1 MDSAPNADQVKR
13 SPVQIPDTTRLWNW
27 CFVLGA
33 LFWVIA
39 LLLWWQRGIDEAV
52 LFYFDPQR
60 IDYSALIAFSKIL
73 SSYGMAAIS
82 TLFVVYL
89 VFSKFLKSFDAPLTV
104 YFYTICS
111 FGISGI
117 AGDLLKQVF
126 ARPRPRIPFGS
137 ELLILS
143 TSTAPAIPSGHAT
156 KSIALILP
164 FLLLVNHSKSL
175 HKGIKIIISL
185 IGIGVC
191 FSRISLGAHYLS
203 DVLAGIG
210 TALLGLPLTM
220 IFANMVLR
228 NVNQDRLQTLSIVW
242 GFLLVFLTLV
252 FIVL

>member
-1 MDSAPNADQVKR
+1 MEATPKANQGHSLPVEILAPKR
-13 SPVQIPDTTRLWNW
+13 TWTW

-33 LFWVIA
+33 FFWISA
-39 LLLWWQRGIDEAV
+39 LVLWWQEGIDQAI

-60 IDYSALIAFSKIL
+60 IDYSPLIAFSKIL
-73 SSYGMAAIS
+73 SSNGMAAIS
-82 TLFVVYL
+82 TLFVAYL
-89 VFSKFLKSFDAPLTV
+89 VFSKFQKSFDAPMTV

-117 AGDLLKQVF
+117 VGDLLKQVF

-175 HKGIKIIISL
+175 HKGVKIIISL
-185 IGIGVC
+185 IAIGVC

-210 TALLGLPLTM
+210 TALAGLPLTM
-220 IFANMVLR
+220 LFANMVLR
-228 NVNQDRLQTLSIVW
+228 NVTQDRLQTLSIVW

>member
-1 MDSAPNADQVKR
+1 MDSSLNINQGNSLPVEIHTPKR
-13 SPVQIPDTTRLWNW
+13 IWTW
-27 CFVLGA
+27 CFVLGS
-33 LFWVIA
+33 LFWISA
-39 LLLWWQRGIDEAV
+39 LVLWWQEGIDQAI

-60 IDYSALIAFSKIL
+60 INYSPLIAFSKLL

-89 VFSKFLKSFDAPLTV
+89 VLSKFLTSFDAPLTV

-137 ELLILS
+137 ELLIMS

-175 HKGIKIIISL
+175 HRGVKIIISL

-220 IFANMVLR
+220 LFANMVLR